1 MRPFAFCSK
10 ISEIQFIRNDHGVHP
25 VVDKV
30 TQRIIQRSRPSRQ
43 AYLAHLDAARV
54 KGVQRGTLACTNLAH
69 GFAAFPAN
77 DKLKLREQKQPSV
90 AIVSSYNDMLSAHQP
105 FEYFPKVIKDAVR
118 EVGAVAQFAGGVP
131 AMCDGVTQGQPGM
144 ELSLFS
150 RDTIAMSTAIALS
163 HNMFDSAAVPGHLRQ
178 DRAGPADRRAALRPY
193 PGHLRAG
200 RPDDH
205 RYLEQGKGRGAP
217 ALRERA
223 RPRAKNC
230 SKARPRPTTAPAP
243 APSTAPPTATR
254 C

>member
-10 ISEIQFIRNDHGVHP
+10 ISEIQFIRNDHGGASRSREG
-25 VVDKV
+25 D
-30 TQRIIQRSRPSRQ
+30 QRIIQRSRPRARLTWRTWTPRASR
-43 AYLAHLDAARV
+43 ACSAARW
-54 KGVQRGTLACTNLAH
+54 RARTWRTA
-69 GFAAFPAN
+69 FAAFPAN

-163 HNMFDSAAVPGHLRQ
+163 HNMFDAALYLGICDKIVPGLLIGALHFGHIPGIFVPG
-178 DRAGPADRRAALRPY
+178 GPMTTGISNKEKARCASATR
-193 PGHLRAG
+193 
-200 RPDDH
+200 
-205 RYLEQGKGRGAP
+205 
-217 ALRERA
+217 RA